1 MPLHRSLSVLALVA
15 AQVGAQT
22 PAPSQEPVAS
32 DPAASAGAPR
42 IIRGTDV
49 VVSPQSVFAAPE
61 GGSTNFRFEDAP
73 IRDVA
78 QAILG
83 DLLKL
88 DYVIHPP
95 VEGRITLVTQAG
107 ITPDGAIYL
116 LESALQA
123 SGAVLAR
130 DARGTYHI
138 GKPEVI
144 KAIVPAARVA
154 GSGPIAPGQGV
165 IVVPLRYVGAAEMA
179 TILRPMVGPD
189 VILRVDTIRNLLVL
203 SGSRTQAEGWLSL
216 VATFDVDLLKGMSV
230 GVFPLKYASV
240 KEVEAALA
248 LMTPGGARA
257 PAAPGGGVP
266 GAPGAP
272 GAAAAAFSDSN
283 PLAGAFRILPIER
296 LNSIMVVT
304 PRAAYLEEARRW
316 IENLDRPGNNALEP
330 RLNVYAVRNGSAAH
344 LAAVLNGIFGDGK
357 SQAAP
362 ASGVA
367 PGLAPARGATIGGI
381 GGGGGGGTSL
391 GAAVSA
397 GMQATGPGA
406 AGSSGSAVSRIEL
419 GGNLRVVAD
428 ELNNAILV
436 YGTPAQFEKVETA
449 LRRLDSPTTQVLIE
463 ASIVEVSLNDDMNY
477 GIQWTASDVQGNGK
491 VGTSVLSVL
500 GGGLLGGPAAGFSY
514 TLRNRLG
521 DVRAIL
527 NADANKSRVRVLSS
541 PSLMVLDNHTA
552 TISVGNQ
559 QPIRSSETITSGG
572 NVSTSIQYKDTGV
585 ALSVLPTVNAG
596 DMVTMQIGQA
606 VTDVGQ
612 IDQATGQRSFQQRQ
626 ISSKVAVRS
635 GETLVLGGLI
645 RDNRTDGSGGIPFL
659 HEIPILG
666 GLFGKKVRAGDRT
679 ELLVIIT
686 PRVVRSDQ
694 DARDIG
700 RDLRER
706 MEDFGR
712 GLSVMGKGPRAGL
725 PLEPWQVPPAPL
737 FAPVPTEPSGPNTP

>member
-15 AQVGAQT
+15 AAQVGAQT
-22 PAPSQEPVAS
+22 PPPSPDPAAA

-42 IIRGTDV
+42 IIRGNDV

-61 GGSTNFRFEDAP
+61 GASTNFRFEDAP

-95 VEGRITLVTQAG
+95 VDGKITLVTQAG
-107 ITPDGAIYL
+107 VTPDGAIYL

-123 SGAVLAR
+123 SGAVLVR

-138 GKPEVI
+138 GKADVI
-144 KAIVPAARVA
+144 RAIVPAARVA
-154 GSGPIAPGQGV
+154 GGGPIAPGQGV
-165 IVVPLRYVGAAEMA
+165 IVVPLRYIGAAEMA
-179 TILRPMVGPD
+179 TILRPMAGPD
-189 VILRVDTIRNLLVL
+189 AILRVDTIRNLLVL

-216 VATFDVDLLKGMSV
+216 VSTFDVDLLKGMSV
-230 GVFPLKYASV
+230 GLFPLKYASV
-240 KEVEAALA
+240 REVEAALA
-248 LMTPGGARA
+248 LMTPGASRA
-257 PAAPGGGVP
+257 PAAAGGVP
-266 GAPGAP
+266 GAPGA
-272 GAAAAAFSDSN
+272 AAAGFAESN

-296 LNSIMVVT
+296 LNSILVVT
-304 PRAAYLEEARRW
+304 PRAAYLEDARRW
-316 IENLDRPGNNALEP
+316 IANMDRPGNNALEP
-330 RLNVYAVRNGSAAH
+330 RLNVYSVRNGSAGH
-344 LAAVLNGIFGDGK
+344 LAAVLNGVFGDGK
-357 SQAAP
+357 SQAPP

-367 PGLAPARGATIGGI
+367 PGLTQTQGATIGGL
-381 GGGGGGGTSL
+381 GGGAGGGASL

-397 GMQATGPGA
+397 GMQATGAGA
-406 AGSSGSAVSRIEL
+406 PGSSGSAVSKVDL
-419 GGNLRVVAD
+419 GGNVRVVAD
-428 ELNNAILV
+428 ELNNSILV
-436 YGTPAQFEKVETA
+436 YGTPAQFDKVESA
-449 LRRLDSPTTQVLIE
+449 LRRLDVPAIQVLIE

-477 GIQWTASDVQGNGK
+477 GIQWTASDKQSNGK
-491 VGTSVLSVL
+491 VGTSVLSSL
-500 GGGLLGGPAAGFSY
+500 GGGLLGGPVAGFSY
-514 TLRNRLG
+514 TLRNSLG
-521 DVRAIL
+521 DVRAVL

-645 RDNRTDGSGGIPFL
+645 RDNRTDGSGGVPFL
-659 HEIPILG
+659 HEIPVFG
-666 GLFGKKVRAGDRT
+666 GLFGTKTQIGDRT

-694 DARDIG
+694 DAREIG

-706 MEDFGR
+706 MRDFGP

-737 FAPVPTEPSGPNTP
+737 FAPVRTEPSGPNQP